1 MSRAPQP
8 GFRARPYVAL
18 LVLTVLLLQAP
29 GLVSA
34 HAFLVDT
41 TPQAGERL
49 GNSPNEVV
57 LFFSEPI
64 VSGSE
69 ELTLRDEA
77 GEEIDLVELA
87 PLNGGLWVRGELPLL
102 ADGVYRA
109 SWQVMADDSHV
120 SAGEFAF
127 GVGDVAG
134 LSARSST
141 SAGSVAWPEALG
153 SFLLLV
159 GIVLTIGG
167 LISERFVWRP
177 VQRVLGLE
185 VPRAPL
191 VLSLLLA
198 LAGVSIHVALL
209 FGARD
214 SEGSGPFNPLLW
226 LEALSS
232 RPGLLSAVTFALVFY
247 GLWLALWSSGMP
259 RLRLLV
265 LLPLFGAAVATAY
278 RGHAATVAAWWVP
291 PVNALHVLLA
301 GLWIGALLHLVQ
313 VLWANRSDG
322 PLPALA
328 QAAQRYAG
336 LALVLVSPLLIA
348 GVVTALAVLDRPQE
362 LITTPYGRVLSVKL
376 LLVVAVLVLALV
388 ARLRALAPLM
398 PKLLRRLTV
407 VEGAGLLAVVA
418 LSAVLANAAPPPPQG
433 QALNDLLGPV
443 PLTGPV
449 LRLADLPGQLAL
461 FLAAAEGQLQ
471 LRVIV
476 PGGKGAEGAE
486 LEISGRRPD
495 GLTFDLYPRS
505 CGPGC
510 FSMDMTWPD
519 GVTSF
524 EVSVSHDEW
533 LGGAVEF
540 DVPWP
545 PGEEASERLEAVIEA
560 MGEIRAFT
568 MTERVSSG
576 PEATFSTGA
585 FGMTNPF
592 FITEE
597 VYANGGAT
605 DVRLLPGS
613 EPGITE
619 IVLFLPGS
627 FMWYKLSV
635 DDRNRLVRELIV
647 NPGHRIERTFSYD
660 DAEPE

>member
-1 MSRAPQP
+1 MSRASQS
-8 GFRARPYVAL
+8 GFRARPFVAL
-18 LVLTVLLLQAP
+18 LVLTGLLLQAP

-49 GNSPNEVV
+49 GSSPHEVI

-69 ELTLRDEA
+69 ELTVSDEA
-77 GEEIDLVELA
+77 GEEIDLLELA
-87 PLNGGLWVRGELPLL
+87 PLNGGLWVRGEFPPL

-134 LSARSST
+134 LNAQSST
-141 SAGSVAWPEALG
+141 SAGSVAWPGALA

-159 GIVLTIGG
+159 GIVLSTGG
-167 LISERFVWRP
+167 LISERFIWRP

-191 VLSLLLA
+191 VVSLLLA
-198 LAGVSIHVALL
+198 LAGVSLHVALL
-209 FGARD
+209 FGSRD

-247 GLWLALWSSGMP
+247 GLWLVMWSSRMP

-265 LLPLFGAAVATAY
+265 LLPLLAAAIATAY
-278 RGHAATVAAWWVP
+278 RSHAGSVAEWWVP
-291 PVNALHVLLA
+291 AVNALHVLLA

-313 VLWANRSDG
+313 VLWATRGDG
-322 PLPALA
+322 ALPALA
-328 QAAQRYAG
+328 RAAQRYAG

-348 GVVTALAVLDRPQE
+348 GAVTALAVVDRPQQ
-362 LITTPYGRVLSVKL
+362 LLTTTYGRVLSLKL
-376 LLVVAVLVLALV
+376 LLVVAVLALALV
-388 ARLRALAPLM
+388 ARLRALAPLL
-398 PKLLRRLTV
+398 PKLLRRLTAA
-407 VEGAGLLAVVA
+407 EGAGLLAVVA
-418 LSAVLANAAPPPPQG
+418 LSAVLANAAPPPPRG
-433 QALNDLLGPV
+433 QALNELLGPA
-443 PLTGPV
+443 PLSGPV

-471 LRVIV
+471 LRVIE
-476 PGGKGAEGAE
+476 PGGEGSEGAE

-510 FSMDMTWPD
+510 FSMDVNWSE

-524 EVSVSHDEW
+524 SVSVSHDEW
-533 LGGAVEF
+533 LGGEAEF
-540 DVPWP
+540 EVPWP
-545 PGEEASERLEAVIEA
+545 PGEDASERLEAVIEA
-560 MGEIRAFT
+560 MGELPAFT

-576 PEATFSTGA
+576 PDATFSTGR
-585 FGMTNPF
+585 FRMTNPF